1 MTIKITATVTSKLGF
16 ASQQN
21 AVPVLRDL
29 EISNNGDSSYEN
41 LTLVLTTLPEFLDG
55 KKWNIDRLG
64 KGDQLRIT
72 DQNLKLNA
80 GYLAELSES
89 LRGEIK
95 LCLYNDDRSIA
106 EESFEVDIL
115 ANNEWGGA
123 GVMPELLAAF
133 SMPNDPTV
141 DRLLK
146 SASDILRKADKKD
159 AIDGYS
165 GQSRTRTWEL
175 TSALWS
181 SICGLKLS
189 YALPPSSFEM
199 QGQKVRTP
207 SKIVDGG
214 VATCLDTALLFA
226 AVAEQA
232 GLNPLLILTKGH
244 AFVGVWLQPQEFS
257 QLITDEASAV
267 RKRIE
272 LNELLVFETTLATQ
286 TVAPNF
292 SQAVEI
298 AKRQVNDDDF
308 IMAIDI
314 RRARMQRIR
323 PVALSSQRFQRDQSN
338 VEKTAS
344 IDTLEE
350 APLLPSF
357 DVEIQIEPDS
367 PTSKLNLWQ
376 RKLLDLT
383 TRNRLLHLP
392 DSAKCVRLI
401 CPDPA
406 KLEDILAAGKR
417 IHVVAMPDLEAGGR
431 DTVLYEQQNHE
442 SLRDEY
448 ARLALSRNEVLSAL
462 EKNKLDTAL
471 VDLYRTARS
480 DLDEGGANTLF
491 LAIGLLKWKKSADDP
506 KSYSAPLILLP
517 IKLERKSALSSVTM
531 SMLDE
536 EPRFNLTLLELLRH
550 DFALNISVLDGELP
564 TDESGIDVAGIW
576 NTVRRAV
583 RDIPGFEVTHELVL
597 GTFSFAKYLM
607 WKDLRDRTEQLLKSP
622 LVKHLLERQ
631 TERGDGIAYNDFPR
645 AEELDQ
651 KVTPAQL
658 FTPLPADSSQ
668 LAAVVASTAGQSFV
682 LDGPPGT
689 GKSQTIANMI
699 AQNLALGRRVLF
711 VAEKMAALDVVYRR
725 LEEKGLGEFCL
736 ELHSSKTSKVS
747 VLKQLERAWD
757 TRELL
762 SAEEWSTEAA
772 QVQRLRDKLNS
783 VVSLLHKRWPN
794 GLSVYQAMGRV
805 IHHGSPAIPRLNWP
819 DGTTHDLPAMTQLR
833 DVARRLDLNSSA
845 GQAFSTSFKLLSQ
858 TNWSNGWQESLVA
871 ASRELSSA
879 IIELNE
885 SQTTFIQGSQLPVKA
900 REYNEIVRLFKFA
913 EVLEKTYGVDLAFA
927 FSANAPAKS
936 ATAHHAIALINEY
949 RELDPALSFPPTA
962 NVNSTVSSIHRAI
975 LLINEYCKLDSEFLF
990 PPTANVK
997 SSVTAARKA
1006 IVLIMEY
1013 RKLDPELL
1021 FSTTENIKS
1030 TVKALRQASAR
1041 INEYRKLEPELSV
1054 AYSAEA
1060 YKKINLK
1067 QIEKNWTQAE
1077 GKFWFLATFAKKKVG
1092 RQLAIEGGAIGT
1104 PDVVADLAILRKL
1117 QALLNDLDSLHVELN
1132 DIPGWKLSDSDLS
1145 IMDAV
1150 LQLLVELDTLSIHL
1164 QGIPGWEFLGS
1175 NLSKMDAALRI
1186 LSELDELSGDLQGV
1200 PGWAFLGSNLVKM
1213 EASLRLL
1220 NELNTLPIEL
1230 QGIPGWAALNSNTS
1244 KMDTVLALSDSLRSG
1259 ISAMAQSPEHSVEL
1273 RNATARLVVDA
1284 NELLGPDDAIISA
1297 LNRFKSAFTRLT
1309 HGLERFKTLSSTAK
1323 TNSGEINAD
1332 LAGLHATADSIC
1344 KLETQIKSWCD
1355 WCRVRH
1361 EAEELGLKPLAD
1373 MVTENALPVRRV
1385 MDTFETAYARWFA
1398 TQVIDAEPLLRNFV
1412 SVEHMS
1418 DIEAYRQAEDHLS
1431 KLSARY
1437 VRAKLCGLI
1446 PSKNDTSKQDGFAIL
1461 KHELQKS
1468 RRHKPVRQ
1476 LAIEMG
1482 DAMQKLAPCMLMSPL
1497 SIAQYLPAD
1506 LALFDLV
1513 IFDEASQ
1520 IAPWDAIGSI
1530 ARGKQIVIAG
1540 DPRQM
1545 PPTNFFNRGASAS
1558 EDDTEDDMESIL
1570 DECLGA
1576 GIPSHS
1582 LSWHY
1587 RSRHESL
1594 IAFSNHRYYES
1605 NLITF
1610 PAPETRASAVEWRY
1624 VEGIY
1629 SRGKGRNNQTEAEA
1643 MVAETVRR
1651 LTNPQFVAQGL
1662 SIGIITLNSDQQTL
1676 VTNLLDLARQKYPEI
1691 EPFFQEGLAEPVVV
1705 KNLETM
1711 QGDERDLIMF
1721 GIGYGPT
1728 EPGSKTMSM
1737 NFGPLNKEGGWRR
1750 LNVAV
1755 TRARREM
1762 LVFTSFDSSMVD
1774 LNRTS
1779 ARAVRDLKHFIEFAN
1794 RGPRALS
1801 EAVQGSVGGYD
1812 SPFEE
1817 AVAEGLR
1824 SKGWEV
1830 VSQIGVSRFRIDLA
1844 IVHPDRPGDY
1854 LLGIECDGATYH
1866 SAATARDRDKVRSTI
1881 LHGLGWKLLRVW
1893 STDWWVDK
1901 KGALERLHMAIN
1913 AHLEVSRTTPSPT
1926 FTSTTAITTKSIPVQ
1941 PSIESMS
1948 TIDDSATFTE
1958 NNSAILAPMVE
1969 LHPTLF
1975 YKCDV
1980 HGSAQQYRVTD
1991 FTDLSSQI
1999 NPELFYSD
2007 EYNPV
2012 LTSLIDRVLTLE
2024 APILDSLLVQRIA
2037 RAHGFMRSGRLI
2049 RERVL
2054 ELVEKK
2060 YHLHRG
2066 TTDDIFVWINEQQR
2080 QKWTT
2085 YRVPATDN
2093 DVRSIEEIPLEE
2105 LKAATSAVSIEDQAL
2120 EIARL
2125 FGIKR
2130 LSNSAR
2136 GKIEEAAKTGLI

>member
-1 MTIKITATVTSKLGF
+1 MTIKIDVTVTTKLGF

-21 AVPVLRDL
+21 AVPVLREL
-29 EISNNGDSSYEN
+29 EITNNSEFDYDD
-41 LTLVLTTLPEFLDG
+41 LALILTTSPAFLEG
-55 KKWNIDRLG
+55 KTWKIDRLP
-64 KGDQLRIT
+64 KGDSLHIT
-72 DQNLKLNA
+72 DRDLKLDA
-80 GYLAELSES
+80 AYLADLTES
-89 LRGEIK
+89 LRGELK
-95 LCLYNDDRSIA
+95 LNLCCADQTLATETFAI
-106 EESFEVDIL
+106 EIL

-133 SMPNDPTV
+133 AMPNDPAV

-146 SASDILRKADKKD
+146 SASDVLRKAGKKD
-159 AIDGYS
+159 SIDGYL

-175 TSALWS
+175 SSALWS
-181 SICGLKLS
+181 AVCGLKLS

-207 SKIVDGG
+207 SKILDGG

-226 AVAEQA
+226 ALAEQA
-232 GLNPLLILTKGH
+232 GLNPLLLLTKGH

-286 TVAPNF
+286 AIAPSF
-292 SQAVEI
+292 SQAVET

-308 IMAIDI
+308 IMVIDL

-323 PVALSSQRFQRDQSN
+323 PLALSGQRFQLDQSAA
-338 VEKTAS
+338 EKPAS
-344 IDTLEE
+344 IDALEE
-350 APLLPSF
+350 APLLPGF

-367 PTSKLNLWQ
+367 PASKLNLWQ

-406 KLEDILAAGKR
+406 KLEDILAEGKR
-417 IHVVAMPDLEAGGR
+417 VRVVAMPDLEAGGR
-431 DTVLYEQQNHE
+431 DAALYELQNRE
-442 SLRDEY
+442 NLRDEY
-448 ARLALSRNEVLSAL
+448 ARSALNRNEVLGTL
-462 EKNKLDTAL
+462 EKTKLDSAL

-491 LAIGLLKWKKSADDP
+491 LAIGILKWKKSADDP

-517 IKLERKSALSSVTM
+517 IKLERKSALSGVTM

-550 DFALNISVLDGELP
+550 DFELNISGLDGELP
-564 TDESGIDVAGIW
+564 TDESGIDVEGIW

-607 WKDLRDRTEQLLKSP
+607 WKDLSDRSEQLLKSP

-631 TERGDGIAYNDFPR
+631 AEGGDGIACNDFPR

-668 LAAVVASTAGQSFV
+668 LAAVVASTAGHSFV

-699 AQNLALGRRVLF
+699 AHNLALGRRVLF

-736 ELHSSKTSKVS
+736 ELHSSKTSKIS

-762 SAEEWSTEAA
+762 SAEDWSTEAA
-772 QVQRLRDKLNS
+772 QVQRLRDKLNN
-783 VVSLLHKRWPN
+783 VVTLLHKRWPN
-794 GLSVYQAMGRV
+794 GLSVHQAMGRV
-805 IHHGSPAIPRLNWP
+805 IHHGSPAMPRLSWP
-819 DGTTHDLPAMTQLR
+819 DGTAHDLSAMTQLR
-833 DVARRLDLNSSA
+833 DVARRLDLNSAA
-845 GQAFSTSFKLLSQ
+845 GQALSTSFKLLSQ
-858 TNWSNGWQESLVA
+858 SEWSNGWQESMVA
-871 ASRELSSA
+871 TARELTTA
-879 IIELNE
+879 INELNE
-885 SQTTFIQGSQLPVKA
+885 AQANFIKASQLPLSA
-900 REYNEIVRLFKFA
+900 NQHNEIARIVTFA
-913 EVLEKTYGVDLAFA
+913 EVLENTHGVDLAFA
-927 FSANAPAKS
+927 FSVN
-936 ATAHHAIALINEY
+936 ATAKVA
-949 RELDPALSFPPTA
+949 
-962 NVNSTVSSIHRAI
+962 
-975 LLINEYCKLDSEFLF
+975 
-990 PPTANVK
+990 
-997 SSVTAARKA
+997 AARQA
-1006 IVLIMEY
+1006 MVLISEY
-1013 RKLDPELL
+1013 RKIEPTLSLAYSVE
-1021 FSTTENIKS
+1021 
-1030 TVKALRQASAR
+1030 ACRR
-1041 INEYRKLEPELSV
+1041 INLEL
-1054 AYSAEA
+1054 
-1060 YKKINLK
+1060 
-1067 QIEKNWTQAE
+1067 IERNWIEAE
-1077 GKFWFLATFAKKKVG
+1077 GKFWFLASFAKKKVA
-1092 RQLAIEGGAIGT
+1092 RQLAAEGGCVGL
-1104 PDVVADLAILRKL
+1104 PEVVADVAKLRQLK
-1117 QALLNDLDSLHVELN
+1117 ALL
-1132 DIPGWKLSDSDLS
+1132 G
-1145 IMDAV
+1145 
-1150 LQLLVELDTLSIHL
+1150 ELD
-1164 QGIPGWEFLGS
+1164 
-1175 NLSKMDAALRI
+1175 K
-1186 LSELDELSGDLQGV
+1186 
-1200 PGWAFLGSNLVKM
+1200 
-1213 EASLRLL
+1213 L
-1220 NELNTLPIEL
+1220 NIEL
-1230 QGIPGWAALNSNTS
+1230 QGIPGWASLNSNIS
-1244 KMDTVLALSDSLRSG
+1244 QMDAALVLSDNLRSG
-1259 ISAMAQSPEHSVEL
+1259 ISGMAQSPEHSVEL
-1273 RNATARLVVDA
+1273 RSATARMVVDA
-1284 NELLGPDDAIISA
+1284 NELLGADGAIISA

-1309 HGLERFKTLSSTAK
+1309 HGLERFKSLSSTAE
-1323 TNSGEINAD
+1323 THPTEVNAD
-1332 LAGLHATADSIC
+1332 LAGLHATADAIC
-1344 KLETQIKSWCD
+1344 KLETQLKSWCD

-1361 EAEELGLKPLAD
+1361 EAQELGLKPLAD
-1373 MVTENALPVRRV
+1373 AVTESALPAGGALE
-1385 MDTFETAYARWFA
+1385 TFETAYARWFA

-1412 SVEHMS
+1412 SAEHMS
-1418 DIEAYRQAEDHLS
+1418 DIEAYRQTEDHLS
-1431 KLSARY
+1431 KLSVRY

-1446 PSKNDTSKQDGFAIL
+1446 PSKNDTGKQGGFAIL

-1476 LAIEMG
+1476 LAVEMG

-1530 ARGKQIVIAG
+1530 ARGKQVVIAG

-1545 PPTNFFNRGASAS
+1545 PPTSFFNRGASAS

-1624 VEGIY
+1624 VEGVY
-1629 SRGKGRNNQTEAEA
+1629 SRGKGRNNQAEAEA

-1651 LTNPQFVAQGL
+1651 LTDPQFVAQGL

-1676 VTNLLDLARQKYPEI
+1676 VTNLLDLARLKHPEI

-1705 KNLETM
+1705 KNLETV

-1762 LVFTSFDSSMVD
+1762 LVFTSFDSAMVD

-1794 RGPRALS
+1794 RGPRALA

-1824 SKGWEV
+1824 RKGWEV
-1830 VSQIGVSRFRIDLA
+1830 VPQIGVSRFRIDLG

-1854 LLGIECDGATYH
+1854 LLGVECDGATYH
-1866 SAATARDRDKVRSTI
+1866 SAATARDRDKVRSAI
-1881 LHGLGWKLLRVW
+1881 LQGLGWKLLRVW
-1893 STDWWVDK
+1893 STDWWIDK
-1901 KGALERLHMAIN
+1901 DGALERLHVAIN
-1913 AHLEVSRTTPSPT
+1913 AQLEVSRATPLPT
-1926 FTSTTAITTKSIPVQ
+1926 FKPATPIITESQPEQ
-1941 PSIESMS
+1941 PSIEKESLFDKPATVEMS
-1948 TIDDSATFTE
+1948 DAANHEPT
-1958 NNSAILAPMVE
+1958 PE
-1969 LHPTLF
+1969 LHFARF
-1975 YKCDV
+1975 YKRDTPV
-1980 HGSAQQYRVTD
+1980 SGQQYRVTD
-1991 FTDLSSQI
+1991 FADLSHQI

-2007 EYNPV
+2007 EYDPV
-2012 LTSLIDRVLTLE
+2012 LADLIDRVLAHE

-2054 ELVEKK
+2054 ELVEQK
-2060 YHLHRG
+2060 YHLQRNA
-2066 TTDDIFVWINEQQR
+2066 TEDLFVWLNESHR
-2080 QKWTT
+2080 HEWAH
-2085 YRVPATDN
+2085 YRAPATDN
-2093 DVRSIEEIPLEE
+2093 DVRSIEEIALEE
-2105 LKAATSAVSIEDQAL
+2105 LKAAASAVSAEDQAL
-2120 EIARL
+2120 EVARL

-2130 LSNSAR
+2130 LNSTAR
-2136 GKIEEAAKTGLI
+2136 SKIEEAIKA

>member
-1 MTIKITATVTSKLGF
+1 MTIKIDVTVTTKLGF

-21 AVPVLRDL
+21 AVPVLREL
-29 EISNNGDSSYEN
+29 EITNNSESDYDDLA
-41 LTLVLTTLPEFLDG
+41 LTLIASPAFLEG
-55 KKWNIDRLG
+55 KTWKIDRLP
-64 KGDQLRIT
+64 KGDSLHIT
-72 DQNLKLNA
+72 DRDLKLNA
-80 GYLAELSES
+80 AYLADLSES
-89 LRGEIK
+89 LRGELK
-95 LCLYNDDRSIA
+95 LRLYYADHTLA
-106 EESFEVDIL
+106 EETFEIEIL

-133 SMPNDPTV
+133 AVPNDPAV

-146 SASDILRKADKKD
+146 SASDVLRSAGKKD
-159 AIDGYS
+159 SIDGYS
-165 GQSRTRTWEL
+165 GQSRSRTWEL

-181 SICGLKLS
+181 SVCGLKLS

-207 SKIVDGG
+207 SKILDGG

-226 AVAEQA
+226 ALAEQA
-232 GLNPLLILTKGH
+232 GLNPLMILTKGH

-272 LNELLVFETTLATQ
+272 LNELVVFETTLATQ
-286 TVAPNF
+286 AIPPSF
-292 SQAVEI
+292 SQAVET
-298 AKRQVNDDDF
+298 AKRQVNDEDF
-308 IMAIDI
+308 IMAIDL
-314 RRARMQRIR
+314 RRARMQRIK
-323 PVALSSQRFQRDQSN
+323 PLALSGQRFQLDQS
-338 VEKTAS
+338 VAEHPAAA
-344 IDTLEE
+344 DALEE
-350 APLLPSF
+350 APLLPGF
-357 DVEIQIEPDS
+357 DVEISIEPDS

-392 DSAKCVRLI
+392 DGAKCVRLI
-401 CPDPA
+401 CPDPT
-406 KLEDILAAGKR
+406 KLEDILANGKR
-417 IHVVAMPDLEAGGR
+417 IRVVAMPDLEAGGR
-431 DTVLYEQQNHE
+431 DAALYEQQNRE
-442 SLRDEY
+442 NLRDEY
-448 ARLALSRNEVLSAL
+448 ARSALNRNEVLGTL

-471 VDLYRTARS
+471 IDLYRAARS

-491 LAIGLLKWKKSADDP
+491 LAIGLLKWKKSADDQ

-517 IKLERKSALSSVTM
+517 IKLERKSALSGVTM

-550 DFALNISVLDGELP
+550 DFELNISGLDGELP
-564 TDESGIDVAGIW
+564 TDESGIDVEGIW

-607 WKDLRDRTEQLLKSP
+607 WKDLSDRSEQLLKSP
-622 LVKHLLERQ
+622 LVKHLLERKVEGNNAISYQ
-631 TERGDGIAYNDFPR
+631 DFPR

-651 KVTPAQL
+651 KTTPAEL
-658 FTPLPADSSQ
+658 FIPLPADSSQ
-668 LAAVVASTAGQSFV
+668 LAAVVASTAGHSFV

-699 AQNLALGRRVLF
+699 AHNLALGHRVLF

-736 ELHSSKTSKVS
+736 ELHSSKTSKIS

-794 GLSVYQAMGRV
+794 GLSAHQAMGRV

-845 GQAFSTSFKLLSQ
+845 GQSLSTSFKLLLQ
-858 TNWSNGWQESLVA
+858 TDWSNGWQESLVA
-871 ASRELSSA
+871 ASRELSTA
-879 IIELNE
+879 INELNE
-885 SQTTFIQGSQLPVKA
+885 AQANFIKASQLPLQA
-900 REYNEIVRLFKFA
+900 NQHNEIARIITFA
-913 EVLEKTYGVDLAFA
+913 EVLEKTHGVDLAFV
-927 FSANAPAKS
+927 FSVN
-936 ATAHHAIALINEY
+936 ATAKVAAARQAMALI
-949 RELDPALSFPPTA
+949 S
-962 NVNSTVSSIHRAI
+962 
-975 LLINEYCKLDSEFLF
+975 
-990 PPTANVK
+990 
-997 SSVTAARKA
+997 
-1006 IVLIMEY
+1006 EY
-1013 RKLDPELL
+1013 RKIEPTLSLAYSVE
-1021 FSTTENIKS
+1021 
-1030 TVKALRQASAR
+1030 ACRR
-1041 INEYRKLEPELSV
+1041 INLE
-1054 AYSAEA
+1054 
-1060 YKKINLK
+1060 
-1067 QIEKNWTQAE
+1067 QIERNWIEAE
-1077 GKFWFLATFAKKKVG
+1077 GKFWFLASFAKKKVA
-1092 RQLAIEGGAIGT
+1092 RQLAAEGGCVGI
-1104 PDVVADLAILRKL
+1104 PDVVADLAKLRQLK
-1117 QALLNDLDSLHVELN
+1117 ALL
-1132 DIPGWKLSDSDLS
+1132 G
-1145 IMDAV
+1145 
-1150 LQLLVELDTLSIHL
+1150 ELDKV
-1164 QGIPGWEFLGS
+1164 
-1175 NLSKMDAALRI
+1175 N
-1186 LSELDELSGDLQGV
+1186 
-1200 PGWAFLGSNLVKM
+1200 
-1213 EASLRLL
+1213 
-1220 NELNTLPIEL
+1220 IEL
-1230 QGIPGWAALNSNTS
+1230 QGIPGWASLNSNIS
-1244 KMDTVLALSDSLRSG
+1244 QMDAALVLSDNLRSG
-1259 ISAMAQSPEHSVEL
+1259 ISGMAQSPEHSVEL
-1273 RNATARLVVDA
+1273 RSATARLVVDA
-1284 NELLGPDDAIISA
+1284 NELLGADGTIISA

-1309 HGLERFKTLSSTAK
+1309 HGLERFKSLSSTAE
-1323 TNSGEINAD
+1323 TNPAEMNVD
-1332 LAGLHATADSIC
+1332 LASLHAAADAIC
-1344 KLETQIKSWCD
+1344 KLETQLKSWCD

-1361 EAEELGLKPLAD
+1361 EAQELGLKPLAD
-1373 MVTENALPVRRV
+1373 AVAESALPACGSLE
-1385 MDTFETAYARWFA
+1385 TFETAYARWFA

-1412 SVEHMS
+1412 SAEHMS
-1418 DIEAYRQAEDHLS
+1418 DIEAYRQTEDHLS
-1431 KLSARY
+1431 KLSVRY

-1446 PSKNDTSKQDGFAIL
+1446 PSKNDTGKQGGFAIL

-1476 LAIEMG
+1476 LAVEMG

-1497 SIAQYLPAD
+1497 SIAQYLPTD

-1530 ARGKQIVIAG
+1530 ARGKQVVIAG

-1545 PPTNFFNRGASAS
+1545 PPTSFFNRGASAS
-1558 EDDTEDDMESIL
+1558 EDDTEGDMESIL

-1594 IAFSNHRYYES
+1594 IAFSNHRYYEN

-1624 VEGIY
+1624 VEGVY
-1629 SRGKGRNNQTEAEA
+1629 SRGKGRNNQAEAEA

-1651 LTNPQFVAQGL
+1651 LTDPQFVAQGL

-1676 VTNLLDLARQKYPEI
+1676 VTNLLDLARQKHPEI
-1691 EPFFQEGLAEPVVV
+1691 EPFFQESLAEPVVV
-1705 KNLETM
+1705 KNLETV
-1711 QGDERDLIMF
+1711 QGDERDLILI

-1794 RGPRALS
+1794 RGPRALA

-1824 SKGWEV
+1824 RKGWEV
-1830 VSQIGVSRFRIDLA
+1830 VPQIGVSRFRIDLG

-1854 LLGIECDGATYH
+1854 LLGVECDGATYH
-1866 SAATARDRDKVRSTI
+1866 SAATARDRDKVRSAI
-1881 LHGLGWKLLRVW
+1881 LQGLGWKLLRVW
-1893 STDWWVDK
+1893 STDWWIDK
-1901 KGALERLHMAIN
+1901 EGALERLHAAIN
-1913 AHLEVSRTTPSPT
+1913 AQFEVSRATPLPT
-1926 FTSTTAITTKSIPVQ
+1926 FTAAAIIVEPQPEQ
-1941 PSIESMS
+1941 PSIEKELLTEISPVAAMNDA
-1948 TIDDSATFTE
+1948 THSAP
-1958 NNSAILAPMVE
+1958 LPE
-1969 LHPTLF
+1969 LHFSQLDKSNVPVSV
-1975 YKCDV
+1975 KP
-1980 HGSAQQYRVTD
+1980 YRVTD
-1991 FTDLSSQI
+1991 FSDLSHQI
-1999 NPELFYSD
+1999 NPEQFYSD
-2007 EYNPV
+2007 EYNQV
-2012 LTSLIDRVLTLE
+2012 LTDLIDLVLTHE
-2024 APILDSLLVQRIA
+2024 APILDTLLVQRIA
-2037 RAHGFMRSGRLI
+2037 RVHGFRRSGRLI

-2054 ELVEKK
+2054 ELIESK
-2060 YHLHRG
+2060 YHLQLDA
-2066 TTDDIFVWINEQQR
+2066 TETLFVWQNEQHR
-2080 QKWTT
+2080 QDWAH
-2085 YRVPATDN
+2085 YRAPATDN
-2093 DVRSIEEIPLEE
+2093 DIRSIEEIAMEE
-2105 LKAATSAVSIEDQAL
+2105 LKAAASTVSAEDQAL
-2120 EIARL
+2120 EVARL
-2125 FGIKR
+2125 FGIRR
-2130 LSNSAR
+2130 LNSAAR
-2136 GKIEEAAKTGLI
+2136 NKIEEAIKI

>member
-1 MTIKITATVTSKLGF
+1 MTIKIDVTVTTKLGF

-21 AVPVLRDL
+21 AVPVLREL
-29 EISNNGDSSYEN
+29 EITNNSESDYDD
-41 LTLVLTTLPEFLDG
+41 LTLILTASPAFLEG
-55 KKWNIDRLG
+55 KTWKIDRLL
-64 KGDQLRIT
+64 KGDSLHIT
-72 DQNLKLNA
+72 DRDLKLNA
-80 GYLAELSES
+80 SYLADLSES
-89 LRGEIK
+89 LKGELK
-95 LCLYNDDRSIA
+95 LLLSCEDQTLV
-106 EESFEVDIL
+106 EESFDIEIL
-115 ANNEWGGA
+115 ANNQWGGA

-133 SMPNDPTV
+133 AMPNDSAV

-146 SASDILRKADKKD
+146 SASDVLRRAGKKD
-159 AIDGYS
+159 SIDGYS
-165 GQSRTRTWEL
+165 DQSRSRTWEL

-181 SICGLKLS
+181 SVCGLKLS

-207 SKIVDGG
+207 SKILDGG

-226 AVAEQA
+226 ALVEQA
-232 GLNPLLILTKGH
+232 GLNPLLLLTKGH

-272 LNELLVFETTLATQ
+272 LNELIVFETTLATQ
-286 TVAPNF
+286 AIPSSF
-292 SQAVEI
+292 SQAVEA
-298 AKRQVNDDDF
+298 AKRQVNDEEF
-308 IMAIDI
+308 IMAIDL

-323 PVALSSQRFQRDQSN
+323 PLALSGQRFQFNQSAT
-338 VEKTAS
+338 EKPAS
-344 IDTLEE
+344 IDALEE
-350 APLLPSF
+350 APLLPGF

-367 PTSKLNLWQ
+367 PASKLSLWQ

-392 DSAKCVRLI
+392 DGAKCVRLI

-406 KLEDILAAGKR
+406 KLEDILADGKR
-417 IHVVAMPDLEAGGR
+417 IRVVAMPDLEAGGR
-431 DTVLYEQQNHE
+431 DVALYEQQNRE
-442 SLRDEY
+442 NLRDEY
-448 ARLALSRNEVLSAL
+448 ARSALNRNEVLGTI
-462 EKNKLDTAL
+462 EKTKLDTAL

-517 IKLERKSALSSVTM
+517 IKLERKSALSGVTM

-550 DFALNISVLDGELP
+550 DFELNIPGLDGELP
-564 TDESGIDVAGIW
+564 TDESGIDVEGIW

-583 RDIPGFEVTHELVL
+583 RDVPGFEVTHELVL

-607 WKDLRDRTEQLLKSP
+607 WKDLSDRSEQLLKSP

-631 TERGDGIAYNDFPR
+631 ADGSDTISHKEFPR

-651 KVTPAQL
+651 KISPAEL

-668 LAAVVASTAGQSFV
+668 LAAVVASTAGHSFV

-699 AQNLALGRRVLF
+699 AHNLALGRRVLF

-762 SAEEWSTEAA
+762 TAEEWSTEAA
-772 QVQRLRDKLNS
+772 QVQRLRDKLNG

-794 GLSVYQAMGRV
+794 GLSVHQAMGRV
-805 IHHGSPAIPRLNWP
+805 IHHGSSSIPRLNWP
-819 DGTTHDLPAMTQLR
+819 DGTTHDLPAITQLR
-833 DVARRLDLNSSA
+833 DVARRLDLNSAA
-845 GQAFSTSFKLLSQ
+845 GQSLSTGFKLLSQ
-858 TNWSNGWQESLVA
+858 TDWSNGWQESLIA
-871 ASRELSSA
+871 ASRELLNAINELSDAQTNFIKSSQ
-879 IIELNE
+879 LPL
-885 SQTTFIQGSQLPVKA
+885 QGSQHSEIA
-900 REYNEIVRLFKFA
+900 RIITFA
-913 EVLEKTYGVDLAFA
+913 EVLEKTHGVDLAFA
-927 FSANAPAKS
+927 FSVN
-936 ATAHHAIALINEY
+936 ATAKVTAAHEAIALI
-949 RELDPALSFPPTA
+949 S
-962 NVNSTVSSIHRAI
+962 
-975 LLINEYCKLDSEFLF
+975 
-990 PPTANVK
+990 
-997 SSVTAARKA
+997 
-1006 IVLIMEY
+1006 
-1013 RKLDPELL
+1013 
-1021 FSTTENIKS
+1021 
-1030 TVKALRQASAR
+1030 
-1041 INEYRKLEPELSV
+1041 EYRKLEPTLSL

-1060 YKKINLK
+1060 CRRINLE
-1067 QIEKNWTQAE
+1067 QIERSWIEAE
-1077 GKFWFLATFAKKKVG
+1077 GKFWLLASFAKKKVA
-1092 RQLAIEGGAIGT
+1092 RQLAAVGGGVGL
-1104 PDVVADLAILRKL
+1104 PDVVADLTKLRQLKV
-1117 QALLNDLDSLHVELN
+1117 LLAELD
-1132 DIPGWKLSDSDLS
+1132 KLS
-1145 IMDAV
+1145 
-1150 LQLLVELDTLSIHL
+1150 
-1164 QGIPGWEFLGS
+1164 
-1175 NLSKMDAALRI
+1175 
-1186 LSELDELSGDLQGV
+1186 
-1200 PGWAFLGSNLVKM
+1200 
-1213 EASLRLL
+1213 
-1220 NELNTLPIEL
+1220 IEL
-1230 QGIPGWAALNSNTS
+1230 QGIPGWASLNSNIFQ
-1244 KMDTVLALSDSLRSG
+1244 MDVTLMLSDKLRSG
-1259 ISAMAQSPEHSVEL
+1259 ISIMAQSPEHAVTL
-1273 RNATARLVVDA
+1273 RSATSRLVIEA
-1284 NELLGPDDAIISA
+1284 NELLGADGTIISA
-1297 LNRFKSAFTRLT
+1297 LNRYKSAFTRLT
-1309 HGLERFKTLSSTAK
+1309 HGLERFKLLSTDTA
-1323 TNSGEINAD
+1323 EINAD
-1332 LAGLHATADSIC
+1332 LASLHDMANSIC
-1344 KLETQIKSWCD
+1344 KLETQLKSWCD
-1355 WCRVRH
+1355 WCRVRY
-1361 EAEELGLKPLAD
+1361 EAQKLGLRPLAD
-1373 MVTENALPVRRV
+1373 AVAENALP
-1385 MDTFETAYARWFA
+1385 TIGALEAFETAYARWFA
-1398 TQVIDAEPLLRNFV
+1398 TKVIDAEPLLRNFV
-1412 SVEHMS
+1412 SAEHMS
-1418 DIEAYRQAEDHLS
+1418 DIEAYRQAEDNLS
-1431 KLSARY
+1431 KLSVRY

-1446 PSKNDTSKQDGFAIL
+1446 PSKNDTGKQAGFAIL

-1476 LAIEMG
+1476 LAVEMG

-1497 SIAQYLPAD
+1497 SIAQYLPTN

-1530 ARGKQIVIAG
+1530 ARGKQVVIAG

-1545 PPTNFFNRGASAS
+1545 PPTSFFNRGASTS

-1624 VEGIY
+1624 VNGVY
-1629 SRGKGRNNQTEAEA
+1629 SRGKGRNNQAEAEA
-1643 MVAETVRR
+1643 MVAETVHR
-1651 LTNPQFVAQGL
+1651 LTDPQFVAQGL

-1676 VTNLLDLARQKYPEI
+1676 VTNLLDLARQKHPEI

-1705 KNLETM
+1705 KNLETV

-1762 LVFTSFDSSMVD
+1762 LVFTSFDSAMVD

-1794 RGPRALS
+1794 RGPRALA

-1824 SKGWEV
+1824 RKGWEV
-1830 VSQIGVSRFRIDLA
+1830 IPQIGVSRFRIDLG
-1844 IVHPDRPGDY
+1844 IVHPDRLGDY
-1854 LLGIECDGATYH
+1854 LLGVECDGATYH
-1866 SAATARDRDKVRSTI
+1866 SAATARDRDKVRSAI
-1881 LHGLGWKLLRVW
+1881 LQGLGWKLLRVW
-1893 STDWWVDK
+1893 STDWWIDK
-1901 KGALERLHMAIN
+1901 DGALERLHASIN
-1913 AHLEVSRTTPSPT
+1913 AQLQVSRATPLPT
-1926 FTSTTAITTKSIPVQ
+1926 FKLTAPVIVELQQ
-1941 PSIESMS
+1941 PSVEKDLLVDTAAVTTMS
-1948 TIDDSATFTE
+1948 NIA
-1958 NNSAILAPMVE
+1958 NSTQPPE
-1969 LHPTLF
+1969 LHF
-1975 YKCDV
+1975 ARFNKSNV
-1980 HGSAQQYRVTD
+1980 SVSAKQYRVTD
-1991 FTDLSSQI
+1991 FADLSHQI
-1999 NPELFYSD
+1999 NAELFYSD
-2007 EYNPV
+2007 EYNSV
-2012 LTSLIDRVLTLE
+2012 LATLIDRVLAHE

-2037 RAHGFMRSGRLI
+2037 RAHGFLRSGRLI

-2054 ELVEKK
+2054 ELVEQK
-2060 YHLHRG
+2060 YHLQL
-2066 TTDDIFVWINEQQR
+2066 DAAKALFVWKNKQHCQD
-2080 QKWTT
+2080 WAH
-2085 YRVPATDN
+2085 YRTPASDN
-2093 DVRSIEEIPLEE
+2093 DVRSIEEIAMEE
-2105 LKAATSAVSIEDQAL
+2105 LKAAASIVSAEDHAL
-2120 EIARL
+2120 EVARL
-2125 FGIKR
+2125 FGVKR
-2130 LSNSAR
+2130 LTSTAR
-2136 GKIEEAAKTGLI
+2136 SKIEEAIRN

>member
-1 MTIKITATVTSKLGF
+1 MTIKIDVIVTEKLGF

-21 AVPVLRDL
+21 AVPVLREL
-29 EISNNGDSSYEN
+29 EITNNSESDYDD
-41 LTLVLTTLPEFLDG
+41 LMLVLSASPAFLEG
-55 KKWNIDRLG
+55 KTWKIDRLP
-64 KGDQLRIT
+64 KGDSLHIT
-72 DQNLKLNA
+72 DRDLKLNA
-80 GYLAELSES
+80 AYLADLSES
-89 LRGEIK
+89 LRGELK
-95 LCLYNDDRSIA
+95 LLLCCADQTLA
-106 EESFEVDIL
+106 EDTFEIEIL

-133 SMPNDPTV
+133 AMPNDPAV

-146 SASDILRKADKKD
+146 AASDVLRRAGKKD
-159 AIDGYS
+159 SIDGYS

-181 SICGLKLS
+181 SVCGLKLS

-207 SKIVDGG
+207 SKVLDGG

-226 AVAEQA
+226 ALAEQA
-232 GLNPLLILTKGH
+232 GLNPLLLLTKGH

-286 TVAPNF
+286 AIPPSF
-292 SQAVEI
+292 SQAVEA

-308 IMAIDI
+308 IMAIDL

-323 PVALSSQRFQRDQSN
+323 PLALFGQRFQFDQSVAEN
-338 VEKTAS
+338 PVS
-344 IDTLEE
+344 IDALEE

-367 PTSKLNLWQ
+367 PASKLNLWR

-392 DSAKCVRLI
+392 DGAKCVRLI
-401 CPDPA
+401 CPDLA
-406 KLEDILAAGKR
+406 KLEDILADGKR
-417 IHVVAMPDLEAGGR
+417 IRVVAMPDLEAGGR
-431 DTVLYEQQNHE
+431 DTALYEQQNRE
-442 SLRDEY
+442 NLRDEY
-448 ARLALSRNEVLSAL
+448 ARSALNRNEVLGTL
-462 EKNKLDTAL
+462 EKTKLDTAL

-491 LAIGLLKWKKSADDP
+491 LAIGLLKWKKSVDDQ

-517 IKLERKSALSSVTM
+517 IKLERKSALSGVTM

-550 DFALNISVLDGELP
+550 DFELNIPGLDGELP
-564 TDESGIDVAGIW
+564 TDESGIDVEGVW
-576 NTVRRAV
+576 NAVRRAV

-607 WKDLRDRTEQLLKSP
+607 WKDLSDRSEQLLKSP

-631 TERGDGIAYNDFPR
+631 AEGSDAISYKDFPR
-645 AEELDQ
+645 AEGLDQ
-651 KVTPAQL
+651 RITPAQL

-668 LAAVVASTAGQSFV
+668 LAAVVASTAGHSFV

-699 AQNLALGRRVLF
+699 AHNLALGRRVLF

-772 QVQRLRDKLNS
+772 QVQRLRDKLNG

-794 GLSVYQAMGRV
+794 GLSVHQAMGRV
-805 IHHGSPAIPRLNWP
+805 IHHGCPAIPRLNWP

-833 DVARRLDLNSSA
+833 DVARRLDLNSAA
-845 GQAFSTSFKLLSQ
+845 GQALSTSFKLLSQ
-858 TNWSNGWQESLVA
+858 IDWSNGWQEALVA
-871 ASRELSSA
+871 ASHELSTA
-879 IIELNE
+879 INELNDTQE
-885 SQTTFIQGSQLPVKA
+885 NFIQGSQLPLKA
-900 REYNEIVRLFKFA
+900 SEYNEIARVVRFS
-913 EVLEKTYGVDLAFA
+913 EVLEKTHGVDLVFS
-927 FSANAPAKS
+927 FSANAAAKV
-936 ATAHHAIALINEY
+936 AAARQAIALINEY
-949 RELDPALSFPPTA
+949 RKLDPELSFPPAT
-962 NVNSTVSSIHRAI
+962 NVKSSVVAARQAI
-975 LLINEYCKLDSEFLF
+975 VLINDYRELDSEFLF
-990 PPTANVK
+990 PSTANIK
-997 SSVTAARKA
+997 SSVAVARKVIA
-1006 IVLIMEY
+1006 LIIEY
-1013 RKLDPELL
+1013 RKLAPDLL
-1021 FSTTENIKS
+1021 SSSTENIKS
-1030 TVKALRQASAR
+1030 TVKAVRQAIVH
-1041 INEYRKLEPELSV
+1041 INEYRKLESELSL

-1060 YKKINLK
+1060 CRRINLEK
-1067 QIEKNWTQAE
+1067 IERDWAQAE
-1077 GKFWFLATFAKKKVG
+1077 GKFWFLAAFAKKKIG
-1092 RQLAIEGGAIGT
+1092 RQLSMEGGAVGM
-1104 PDVVADLAILRKL
+1104 PDVVADLAKLRKL
-1117 QALLNDLDSLHVELN
+1117 KLLL
-1132 DIPGWKLSDSDLS
+1132 G
-1145 IMDAV
+1145 
-1150 LQLLVELDTLSIHL
+1150 ELDALHL
-1164 QGIPGWEFLGS
+1164 ELDGIPGWAILGS
-1175 NLSKMDAALRI
+1175 NLSKMGGVLQLLA
-1186 LSELDELSGDLQGV
+1186 ELDTLSIDLQGV
-1200 PGWAFLGSNLVKM
+1200 PGWAFLGSNLSKM
-1213 EASLRLL
+1213 EAALRLL
-1220 NELNTLPIEL
+1220 SELDALSVGLQGVPGWAFLGSNLSKMDAALRLLGELDALSIEL
-1230 QGIPGWAALNSNTS
+1230 QGIPGWASLSSNISQMDAAL
-1244 KMDTVLALSDSLRSG
+1244 LLSDNLRSA

-1273 RNATARLVVDA
+1273 RSATSRLVVDA
-1284 NELLGPDDAIISA
+1284 NELLGGDGAIISA
-1297 LNRFKSAFTRLT
+1297 INRFKSAFARLT
-1309 HGLERFKTLSSTAK
+1309 NALERFKLLSTDDA
-1323 TNSGEINAD
+1323 EINAD
-1332 LAGLHATADSIC
+1332 LASLCDTADDIC
-1344 KLETQIKSWCD
+1344 RLEAQLKSWCD
-1355 WCRVRH
+1355 WCRVRY
-1361 EAEELGLKPLAD
+1361 EAQELGLKPLAD
-1373 MVTENALPVRRV
+1373 AVAENALPVGGALEI
-1385 MDTFETAYARWFA
+1385 FETAYARWFA

-1412 SVEHMS
+1412 SAEHMS
-1418 DIEAYRQAEDHLS
+1418 DIDAYRQKEDHLS
-1431 KLSARY
+1431 KLSVRY

-1446 PSKNDTSKQDGFAIL
+1446 PSKNDTGKQGGFAIL

-1476 LAIEMG
+1476 LAVEMG

-1530 ARGKQIVIAG
+1530 ARGKQVVIAG

-1545 PPTNFFNRGASAS
+1545 PPTSFFNRGASAS

-1624 VEGIY
+1624 VDGVY
-1629 SRGKGRNNQTEAEA
+1629 SRGKGRNNQAEAEA

-1651 LTNPQFVAQGL
+1651 LTDPQFVAQGL

-1676 VTNLLDLARQKYPEI
+1676 VTNLLDLARQKHPEI
-1691 EPFFQEGLAEPVVV
+1691 EPFFQEDLAEPVVV
-1705 KNLETM
+1705 KNLETV

-1721 GIGYGPT
+1721 GIGYGPA
-1728 EPGSKTMSM
+1728 EPGLKTMSM

-1762 LVFTSFDSSMVD
+1762 LVFTSFDSAMVD

-1779 ARAVRDLKHFIEFAN
+1779 ARAVRDLKHFIEFAS
-1794 RGPRALS
+1794 RGPRALA
-1801 EAVQGSVGGYD
+1801 EAVQGSVGGYE

-1824 SKGWEV
+1824 RKGWEV
-1830 VSQIGVSRFRIDLA
+1830 IPQIGVSRFRIDLG
-1844 IVHPDRPGDY
+1844 IVNPDRPGDY
-1854 LLGIECDGATYH
+1854 LLGVECDGATYH
-1866 SAATARDRDKVRSTI
+1866 SAATARDRDKVRSAI
-1881 LHGLGWKLLRVW
+1881 LQGLGWKLLRVW
-1893 STDWWVDK
+1893 STDWWIDK
-1901 KGALERLHMAIN
+1901 EGALERLHAAIN
-1913 AHLEVSRTTPSPT
+1913 THLEVSRATPRPT
-1926 FTSTTAITTKSIPVQ
+1926 FTVIVPEIITPQLEKSSVEEKMLVDKPPVSALSDTVTSEQ
-1941 PSIESMS
+1941 KAEPYFARSI
-1948 TIDDSATFTE
+1948 DNYAVVSA
-1958 NNSAILAPMVE
+1958 
-1969 LHPTLF
+1969 
-1975 YKCDV
+1975 KK
-1980 HGSAQQYRVTD
+1980 YRVTD
-1991 FTDLSSQI
+1991 FSDLIHQI
-1999 NPELFYSD
+1999 NPEKFYSD
-2007 EYNPV
+2007 EYDAI
-2012 LTSLIDRVLTLE
+2012 LASLIDRVLAHE
-2024 APILDSLLVQRIA
+2024 APILDSLLMQRIA
-2037 RAHGFMRSGRLI
+2037 RVHGFQRSGRLI
-2049 RERVL
+2049 RERIIK
-2054 ELVEKK
+2054 LVERK
-2060 YHLHRG
+2060 YHMQL
-2066 TTDDIFVWINEQQR
+2066 DSADAVFVWTDEQHR
-2080 QKWTT
+2080 QSWAS
-2085 YRVPATDN
+2085 YRTPATED
-2093 DVRSIEEIPLEE
+2093 DVRSIEEIVTEE
-2105 LKAATSAVSIEDQAL
+2105 LKAAASVVSTEDKAL

-2125 FGIKR
+2125 FGVRR
-2130 LSNSAR
+2130 LTSSAR
-2136 GKIEEAAKTGLI
+2136 NKIEDAIMA